1 MTAEHASTAR
11 PRSRRLLVT
20 LLLVLVLLASA
31 GVVAWRNGI
40 NPLADTGVCSV
51 QFDDGTDVAIDT
63 EQAENA
69 SLMAA
74 IARERG
80 LPARAVS
87 IAIATAFQESK
98 IHNVEHGDRD
108 SVGLFQQRP
117 SQGWG
122 SAGQI
127 MRPEYAINAFY
138 DRLVTV
144 DGYQSMEMHDAAQ
157 AVQRSADGSAYEQHE
172 LPARALA
179 SALTGN
185 SPATF
190 SCTIDSPDDSGQS
203 ERRNGLTSNAN
214 ALLRDVERAFG
225 DLPTGGYAPGG
236 VDSGHSEGSAHY
248 DGRAV
253 DFFFEPVNADSKL
266 AGWALAHYAVA
277 NADRLEIESV
287 IYDDKIW
294 TASRSSQRW
303 RAYDAPEGPNQ
314 QTLRHLDHVHVDVA

>member
-1 MTAEHASTAR
+1 MSGEYAVRAR
-11 PRSRRLLVT
+11 PRWRRPLVT
-20 LLLVLVLLASA
+20 LVFVLALVTSA
-31 GVVAWRNGI
+31 GVVAWQYGI
-40 NPLADTGVCSV
+40 NPLATTGVCSV
-51 QFDDGTDVAIDT
+51 EFDDGTDVELDT

-74 IARERG
+74 VAQQRG

-87 IAIATAFQESK
+87 IAITTAYQESK
-98 IHNVEHGDRD
+98 IRNVEDGDRD
-108 SVGLFQQRP
+108 SIGLFQQRP

-122 SAGQI
+122 SQRQI
-127 MRPEYAINAFY
+127 MRPSYAINAFY
-138 DRLVTV
+138 DRLETV
-144 DGYQSMEMHDAAQ
+144 DGYRSMDMHDAAQ
-157 AVQRSADGSAYEQHE
+157 AVQRSADGGAYEQHE

-190 SCTIDSPDDSGQS
+190 SCNIDAPDDSEQP

-214 ALLRDVERAFG
+214 TMLRDVERAFG
-225 DLPTGGYAPGG
+225 ELSTGGYAPGG

-253 DFFFEPVNADSKL
+253 DFFFKPVNADSKL
-266 AGWALAHYAVA
+266 AGWAVAHYVVA
-277 NADRLEIESV
+277 NAERLEVRTV

-294 TASRSSQRW
+294 TASRSSARW
-303 RAYDAPEGPNQ
+303 RDYDAPDGANQ

>member
-1 MTAEHASTAR
+1 MT
-11 PRSRRLLVT
+11 
-20 LLLVLVLLASA
+20 LVLVLALVIGA
-31 GVVAWRNGI
+31 GVVAWRSGM

-51 QFDDGTDVAIDT
+51 EFDDGTDVEIDV

-69 SLMAA
+69 SLIAA
-74 IARERG
+74 IARKRG

-122 SAGQI
+122 SARQI
-127 MRPEYAINAFY
+127 MRPAYAINAFY
-138 DRLVTV
+138 DKLETV
-144 DGYQSMEMHDAAQ
+144 DGYRSMEMHDAAQ
-157 AVQRSADGSAYEQHE
+157 EVQRSADGSAYEQHE
-172 LPARALA
+172 LPARSLS

-203 ERRNGLTSNAN
+203 ERGNGLTANAN
-214 ALLRDVERAFG
+214 SMLRNVEHAFG
-225 DLPTGGYAPGG
+225 EISTGGYARGG

-253 DFFFEPVNADSKL
+253 DFFFKPVNSDSKL
-266 AGWALAHYAVA
+266 AGWALAHYVVA
-277 NADRLEIESV
+277 NADRLDVETV
-287 IYDDKIW
+287 IYDDLIW
-294 TASRSSQRW
+294 TASRSSARW
-303 RAYDAPEGPNQ
+303 RGYDAPDGPNQ

>member
-1 MTAEHASTAR
+1 MSGERVSDAR
-11 PRSRRLLVT
+11 RGSRGPLVA
-20 LLLVLVLLASA
+20 LLLVLVLVVGA
-31 GVVAWRNGI
+31 GVVAWRHGI
-40 NPLADTGVCSV
+40 VPLAETDVCSV
-51 QFDDGTDVAIDT
+51 QFADGTDVELDL

-74 IARERG
+74 IARKRG

-122 SAGQI
+122 TARQI
-127 MRPEYAINAFY
+127 MRPTYAINAFY
-138 DRLVTV
+138 DRLESV
-144 DGYQSMEMHDAAQ
+144 DGYRSMAIHDAAQ
-157 AVQRSADGSAYEQHE
+157 EVQRSADGGAYEQHE
-172 LPARALA
+172 LPARAIA

-190 SCTIDSPDDSGQS
+190 SCTIDSPDDSGQD
-203 ERRNGLTSNAN
+203 ERRNGLTPNAN
-214 ALLRDVERAFG
+214 ALLRGVERAFG
-225 DLPTGGYAPGG
+225 NLSTGGYAPGG
-236 VDSGHSEGSAHY
+236 VDTGHSEDSAHY

-253 DFFFEPVNADSKL
+253 DFFFKPVNSDSKL
-266 AGWALAHYAVA
+266 AGWSLAHYVVA
-277 NADRLEIESV
+277 NADRLDVETV

-294 TASRSSQRW
+294 TASRSSSGW
-303 RAYDAPEGPNQ
+303 RDYDAPDGANQ

>member
-1 MTAEHASTAR
+1 MSAVSPAPTR
-11 PRSRRLLVT
+11 PRRRLLIPLT
-20 LLLVLVLLASA
+20 LVLVLVVGA
-31 GVVAWRNGI
+31 GVVAWRSGI
-40 NPLADTGVCSV
+40 NPLARTDVCTV
-51 QFDDGTDVAIDT
+51 VFDDGTDIELDT

-74 IARERG
+74 IAQQRG

-87 IAIATAFQESK
+87 IAIATAYQESK
-98 IHNVEHGDRD
+98 IHNVDHGDRD

-122 SAGQI
+122 SARQI
-127 MRPEYAINAFY
+127 MRPAYAIGAFY
-138 DRLVTV
+138 DELETI
-144 DGYQSMEMHDAAQ
+144 DGYRSMDLHDAAQ

-172 LPARALA
+172 LPARSIA

-190 SCTIDSPDDSGQS
+190 SCTIDSPDDSDQA
-203 ERRNGLTSNAN
+203 ERRNGLTDNARVM
-214 ALLRDVERAFG
+214 LRDVRTAFG
-225 DLPTGGYAPGG
+225 ELQVGGFAPGG

-253 DFFFEPVNADSKL
+253 DFFFKPVNSGSKL
-266 AGWALAHYAVA
+266 AGWSLAHYAVA
-277 NADRLEIESV
+277 NADRLDIKTV

-294 TASRSSQRW
+294 TAWRSSSGW
-303 RAYDAPEGPNQ
+303 RDYDAPSGANQ
-314 QTLRHLDHVHVDVA
+314 ATLRHLDHVHVDVA

>member
-1 MTAEHASTAR
+1 MTTAADTP
-11 PRSRRLLVT
+11 PRRRRLY
-20 LLLVLVLLASA
+20 LLPLTIVLVLVVGA
-31 GVVAWRNGI
+31 GIVAWRSGI
-40 NPLADTGVCSV
+40 NPLARTGVCSV
-51 QFDDGTDVAIDT
+51 EFEDGTDVEIDT

-74 IARERG
+74 IAQQRG

-122 SAGQI
+122 TVRQI
-127 MRPEYAINAFY
+127 LRPPYAIGAFY
-138 DRLVTV
+138 DQLEEV
-144 DGYQSMEMHDAAQ
+144 DGYESMDLHDAAQ
-157 AVQRSADGSAYEQHE
+157 AVQRSADGGAYEQHE

-203 ERRNGLTSNAN
+203 ERRNGLTENAN
-214 ALLRDVERAFG
+214 LMLRDVRSAFG
-225 DLPTGGYAPGG
+225 ELSVGGFESGG
-236 VDSGHSEGSAHY
+236 IDSGHSSDSAHY
-248 DGRAV
+248 EGRAV
-253 DFFFEPVNADSKL
+253 DFFFTPVNANANL
-266 AGWALAHYAVA
+266 AGWSLAHYAVA
-277 NADRLEIESV
+277 NAERLDVKTV

-294 TASRSSQRW
+294 TASRSSSGW
-303 RAYDAPEGPNQ
+303 RDYDAPDGPNQ